1 MIQNNYVQ
9 MQEITTTDHFDLH
22 NVLNKMVLMDKISQE
37 EMDNLLT
44 KSGLT
49 KIKTGV
55 YKDENGS
62 VLNMTILKQ

>member
-49 KIKTGV
+49 KIKTSV

-62 VLNMTILKQ
+62 VLNMTTLKQ

>member
-1 MIQNNYVQ
+1 MIHNNYIQ
-9 MQEITTTDHFDLH
+9 TQEMTTTDHFDLH

-49 KIKTGV
+49 KLETGV
-55 YKDENGS
+55 YEDANGS
-62 VLNMTILKQ
+62 VLTMSSLKQ

>member
-1 MIQNNYVQ
+1 MIHNNYNQ
-9 MQEITTTDHFDLH
+9 MQEMTTTDHFDLYTT
-22 NVLNKMVLMDKISQE
+22 LNKMVLMGKISQE

-49 KIKTGV
+49 KVKTSV

-62 VLNMTILKQ
+62 VLTMTVLKQ

>member
-49 KIKTGV
+49 KIKTSV

-62 VLNMTILKQ
+62 VLAMTTLKQ

>member
-1 MIQNNYVQ
+1 MIHNNYIQ
-9 MQEITTTDHFDLH
+9 TQEMTTTDHFDLH

-49 KIKTGV
+49 KLETGV
-55 YKDENGS
+55 YEDANGS
-62 VLNMTILKQ
+62 VLAMSSLKQ